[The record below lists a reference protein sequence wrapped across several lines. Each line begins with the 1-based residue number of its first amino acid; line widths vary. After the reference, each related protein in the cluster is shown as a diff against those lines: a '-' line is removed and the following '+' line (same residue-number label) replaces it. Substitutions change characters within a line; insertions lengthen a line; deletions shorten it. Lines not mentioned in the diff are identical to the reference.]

1 MLKEIGKII
10 REQRRSLGYS
20 IEQLA
25 EYSETSFS
33 TISRIELGKIEDIHL
48 STLLKILNAL
58 QLQMDVYYKNSQTS
72 VETIQ
77 LLNFL
82 SNLPQKRQEKT
93 AKLLLELLKLNS
105 K

>member
-33 TISRIELGKIEDIHL
+33 TVSRIELGKIDDIHL

-58 QLQMDVYYKNSQTS
+58 QLQIDVYYQNSQTS
-72 VETIQ
+72 VETIK

-82 SNLPQKRQEKT
+82 SNLPPKKQKEV
-93 AKLLLELLKLNS
+93 AKLLLELLKLTS